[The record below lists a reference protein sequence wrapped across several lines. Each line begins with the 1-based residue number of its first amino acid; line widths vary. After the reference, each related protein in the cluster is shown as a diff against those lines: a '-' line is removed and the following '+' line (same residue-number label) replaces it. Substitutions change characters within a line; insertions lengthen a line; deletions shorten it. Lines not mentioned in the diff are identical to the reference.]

1 MKTLIAI
8 IALTWSLLGY
18 AENTNTLECQI
29 KNSEWEAVFKLTDA
43 NSGLLEFKRL
53 GVNKPYVCGLK
64 VIWLKD
70 MREAQSK
77 NVEFNLK
84 RATCNPKIG
93 ELKQEISDEITII
106 IDFLPQYRNTGR
118 VLWIN
123 ENPIASRVQWLKQKQ
138 SENCVTVKMNMFGI
152 SRELSGLED

>member
-43 NSGLLEFKRL
+43 NRGLLEFKRL

-64 VIWLKD
+64 VIWLED
-70 MREAQSK
+70 MQEARSPHV
-77 NVEFNLK
+77 NVKFK
-84 RATCNPKIG
+84 RAACNPEID
-93 ELKQEISDEITII
+93 ELKQEFFDEFSITI
-106 IDFLPQYRNTGR
+106 FLRSTSS
-118 VLWIN
+118 V
-123 ENPIASRVQWLKQKQ
+123 VQWLRREQDH
-138 SENCVTVKMNMFGI
+138 CVNLKMNMFGI
-152 SRELSGLED
+152 SRDLSDLED